1 MTSPDWLSKRE
12 GGIAPGLDPQTKLVT
27 LQGHPLY
34 RLFATTA
41 KGQMTCVITQTNNGE
56 RLDGGKSY
64 PNVDAALTGGL
75 DELREKLGW

>member
-1 MTSPDWLSKRE
+1 MTAPDWLNKRE
-12 GGIAPGLDPQTKLVT
+12 GGLAAGLDAQTWLVT
-27 LQGHPLY
+27 LQGQPLY

-41 KGQMTCVITQTNNGE
+41 QGKLTCVVTQTNNGE

-64 PNVDAALTGGL
+64 VDVAAALKGGL